1 MSLQLERGVVG
12 YWCPMLATTGLRL
25 YDRSGR
31 GNHGTLLNMDAASD
45 WVTAKVRNTTGRVLD
60 FDGSNDYVLTS
71 TPPSGV
77 FPLGSSARTMA
88 CWFRG
93 PNAGIGGQQIMAYGG
108 NAGAGQRFAIF
119 HNTTTS
125 IGCEISGMRSFIPI
139 TRSNNFRLLVMTMD
153 GSSSNIN
160 SVKIYLDGVEGSEYT
175 ISGSSTIDTRNTGMT
190 FGTISG
196 APNNNNFVGQIA
208 EGVIWRRF
216 MTPSEIRTLYRIGPG
231 WFGKQDSRVFGYS
244 EQFATGFKGYLS
256 RRQSHLIGGG
266 L

>member
-31 GNHGTLLNMDAASD
+31 GNHGTLINMDALTD
-45 WVTAKVRNTTGRVLD
+45 WVPSKARNTCGRVLD

-71 TPPSGV
+71 TPSSGV

-93 PNAGIGGQQIMAYGG
+93 PNAGVGGQQIMAYGG
-108 NAGAGQRFAIF
+108 NAGAGQRFGMW
-119 HNTTTS
+119 HTTTTS
-125 IGCEISGMRSFIPI
+125 IGVEISGTISSIPI
-139 TRSNNFRLLVMTMD
+139 TRNNEYRLLVLTMD

-160 SVKIYLDGVEGSEYT
+160 SVKIYLDGVEGASYT
-175 ISGSSTIDTRNTGMT
+175 ITGSSSINTANTGMS

-196 APNNNNFVGQIA
+196 APNNNNFSGRIA
-208 EGVIWRRF
+208 EGVLWRRF
-216 MTPSEIRTLYRIGPG
+216 MTASEIQTLYRIGPG
-231 WFGKQDSRVFGYS
+231 WFGKRELRRPKYA
-244 EQFATGFKGYLS
+244 EQAAAFN
-256 RRQSHLIGGG
+256 RRRRILTAG
-266 L
+266 